1 MFYCSYLYGTITLCG
16 ISFQIFLIRLANNG
30 LVLQPQLCRNIAGLG
45 CSAFARH
52 YLRNHFCFLLLRLL
66 RCFSSAGLLTLRCT
80 MSSTQWVAPFG
91 YLRIISCVPIPAAFR
106 SLSRP
111 SSPLRATGIPHTP
124 LFCLLYFCAVLYT
137 APLCFLFFSTL
148 FLIAICQ

>member
-1 MFYCSYLYGTITLCG
+1 MPRPTQDTNMFYGYYLYGTITLCG
-16 ISFQIFLIRLANNG
+16 ATFQMLLILRANNV
-30 LVLQPQLCRNIAGLG
+30 LVLQPQSCRNIIGLG

-66 RCFSSAGLLTLRCT
+66 RCFSSAGLLTLRCD
-80 MSSTQWVAPFG
+80 MSSTYRVAPFG
-91 YLRIISCVPIPAAFR
+91 YLRIVSCVPIPAAFR

-124 LFCLLYFCAVLYT
+124 LFCLLYFCTV
-137 APLCFLFFSTL
+137 
-148 FLIAICQ
+148 